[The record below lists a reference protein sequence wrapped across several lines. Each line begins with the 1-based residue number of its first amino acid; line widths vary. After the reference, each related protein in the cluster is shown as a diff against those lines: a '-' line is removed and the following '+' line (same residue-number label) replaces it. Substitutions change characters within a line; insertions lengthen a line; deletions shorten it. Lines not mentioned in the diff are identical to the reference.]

1 MEQQVMCCSASIYF
15 TCARGKM
22 VLGQACAGPVP
33 GLPGMGCG
41 RCWRGEQAQ
50 PFQPHR
56 WEAGLLLPRFLP
68 RLGPQVPKGKL
79 RLSSD
84 AGEC

>member
-22 VLGQACAGPVP
+22 VLGQACAGAVP

-41 RCWRGEQAQ
+41 RCWRGGTGSAL
-50 PFQPHR
+50 PAPPLGGR
-56 WEAGLLLPRFLP
+56 AAPASLLTPP
-68 RLGPQVPKGKL
+68 GSPSPKGETE
-79 RLSSD
+79 
-84 AGEC
+84 AQ

>member
-1 MEQQVMCCSASIYF
+1 MAK
-15 TCARGKM
+15 R
-22 VLGQACAGPVP
+22 VLGLSLGCLGWAVDDAG
-33 GLPGMGCG
+33 G
-41 RCWRGEQAQ
+41 GEQAQ